1 MASTGIIPTYQRF
14 VNGVPVPSF
23 SRRSFRPREKYLILL
38 VFFTLGVV
46 CFGSFFFLPE
56 FRGSSGTVNSVYNV
70 YKHMQQAGPELLIP
84 APPHGDDVSEIPG
97 GGKLIRHD
105 VEGLPDPHKIEDRAK
120 LLAKIEEAEEMDR
133 MRNRKVLERP
143 IILAANSPS
152 VSVSAAV
159 KTDKPVLE
167 GVIEENNIPQGQERI
182 VTIPPAPSDHYPETN
197 GGEDPDPTARER
209 RNKIKEMMRHA
220 WDNYVRYAW
229 GKNELRPIT
238 KRGHSASIFGS
249 TSLGATIVD
258 GLDTLYIMGMTD
270 EFKQGRD
277 WIANNL
283 DITVLTTDL
292 SVFETNIRFVGGLL
306 SCFALTGDVMF
317 RDKAAQIA
325 EKLLPAFQTQT
336 GIPNSLVNIKSG
348 ASKNYGWA
356 SGGCSILSEF
366 GTLHLEFSYLS
377 DVTGNP
383 VFRAKVDHIRRVI
396 QAMDKPRGLYPNY
409 FNPKTGKWGQH
420 HMSIGGLGDSFYEY
434 LLKAWLQ
441 SGREDQEARQM
452 FDDAMHHMI
461 QHMLK
466 VSTGGLTYISDMK
479 FDRLENKM
487 DHLACFSGGLFGL
500 AAQTLKNDMSSRYM
514 EIADGITNT
523 CHESYDRTPVKLGPE
538 AFRFTDAS
546 EAKALKSSE
555 KYYILRPEVIESY
568 FIMWRLTKDQKY
580 RDWGWE
586 AVLALEKHCRV
597 AGGYT
602 GLKNVYL
609 DDPPK
614 DDVQQSFFLAETL
627 KYLYL
632 LFSDDSLISLD
643 EWVYNTEAHPL
654 PIKGV
659 NPYYREQV

>member
-1 MASTGIIPTYQRF
+1 MTATGILPTYQRF

-38 VFFTLGVV
+38 VFMTFGVV
-46 CFGSFFFLPE
+46 CFGAFFYLPE
-56 FRGSSGTVNSVYNV
+56 FSRASGTVNSVY
-70 YKHMQQAGPELLIP
+70 KHMQKAGPELLIP
-84 APPHGDDVSEIPG
+84 APPHADDVSELPG
-97 GGKLIRHD
+97 GGKIIRHGD
-105 VEGLPDPHKIEDRAK
+105 LGQQDPHRSEDRAK
-120 LLAKIEEAEEMDR
+120 LQAKIEEAEEQDK
-133 MRNRKVLERP
+133 MRNQKVLERP
-143 IILAANSPS
+143 DIFVEPV
-152 VSVSAAV
+152 VSVSAAL
-159 KTDKPVLE
+159 KTNKPVE
-167 GVIEENNIPQGQERI
+167 NVIEENAAQKEQKI
-182 VTIPPAPSDHYPETN
+182 VTIPPAPSDRYPATF
-197 GGEDPDPTARER
+197 GGEDADPIARER
-209 RNKIKEMMRHA
+209 RNKVKEMMRHA

-229 GKNELRPIT
+229 GKNELRPVS
-238 KRGHSASIFGS
+238 KRSHSNSVFGAASM
-249 TSLGATIVD
+249 GATIVD
-258 GLDTLYIMGMTD
+258 GLDTLYIMGLHD
-270 EFKQGRD
+270 EFRQGRD
-277 WIANNL
+277 WVADNL
-283 DITVLTTDL
+283 DVSDLTSDL

-306 SCFALTGDVMF
+306 TCFALTGDVMF

-325 EKLLPAFQTQT
+325 ERLLPAFQTQT
-336 GIPNSLVNIKSG
+336 GVPNSLVNFKTG

-383 VFRAKVDHIRRVI
+383 VFRMKVDHIRRVI
-396 QAMDKPRGLYPNY
+396 QAMEKPKGLYPNY

-452 FDDAMHHMI
+452 YDDAMHAII
-461 QHMLK
+461 QHMVR
-466 VSTGGLTYISDMK
+466 VSPGGLTYISDLK
-479 FDRLENKM
+479 FDRLEHKM
-487 DHLACFSGGLFGL
+487 DHLGCFSGGMFGL
-500 AAQTLKNDMSSRYM
+500 AAHTLKNDMSERYM
-514 EIADGITNT
+514 EIAEGVTRT
-523 CHESYDRTPVKLGPE
+523 CHESYDRTAAKLGPE
-538 AFRFTDAS
+538 AFRFTEAI
-546 EAKALKSSE
+546 EAKALKSNE

-586 AVLALEKHCRV
+586 AVQALEKHCRV
-597 AGGYT
+597 PGGYT

-632 LFSDDSLISLD
+632 LFSDDSLISLN

-659 NPYYREQV
+659 NPLYREQL